1 MKDVFSYI
9 CISNKDSQ
17 FVKSNN
23 RVVSRLDVRVVS
35 RLDVSEG
42 LAQYSLESGH
52 VSGGQLMGRRQGL
65 GLKNQGQDQQAEETF
80 KCVQVKN
87 GMQFI

>member
-23 RVVSRLDVRVVS
+23 RVVS